1 MRKIIF
7 PVILLLVLAM
17 TVIPASS
24 DNQAPMQPA
33 IVNNPAAQQV
43 VQSVTVP
50 PGFEITI
57 WASNVPGA
65 RSLEWTPNGTLFV
78 GTRDAGNVYALR
90 DDNSDGVA
98 DGVITIASGMWGPNG
113 VAFRNGSLWLAEINR
128 LWRYDDIEANLANP
142 PAPVHVT
149 DFPAEGHHGWKFIRF
164 GPDGRLYVPIGS
176 PCNVCETV
184 DERFGTILSM
194 NADGSDQQIYAQG
207 IRNTVG
213 FDWHPLTGELWFTD
227 NGADNMGDDIPEDEL
242 NHAPQTGM
250 HFGFPYCH
258 QGNVPDPDFTSR
270 TCDEFVAPVQLLGPH
285 VAALGMRFYTGTQFP
300 SAYRNQ
306 ILIAQ
311 HGSWNRSVAIGYRV
325 MLVRLDGAGNAVSYE
340 SFAEG
345 WLQNGQAW
353 GRPVDVEQLPDG
365 SMLVSD
371 DLASAI
377 YRIRYVGPP
386 EAPAEP
392 AAPAATEEAPG

>member
-1 MRKIIF
+1 
-7 PVILLLVLAM
+7 
-17 TVIPASS
+17 
-24 DNQAPMQPA
+24 
-33 IVNNPAAQQV
+33 
-43 VQSVTVP
+43 
-50 PGFEITI
+50 
-57 WASNVPGA
+57 
-65 RSLEWTPNGTLFV
+65 
-78 GTRDAGNVYALR
+78 
-90 DDNSDGVA
+90 
-98 DGVITIASGMWGPNG
+98 VITIASGMWGPNG
-113 VAFRNGSLWLAEINR
+113 VAFRDGSLYLAEINQ

-142 PAPVHVT
+142 PAPVHIT

-164 GPDGRLYVPIGS
+164 GPDGKLYVPIGS

-184 DERFGTILSM
+184 DERFGTILRM
-194 NADGSDQQIYAQG
+194 NVDGSDQEIYARG

-213 FDWHPLTGELWFTD
+213 FDWHPATGQLWFTD
-227 NGADNMGDDIPEDEL
+227 NGADEMGDDIPNDEL
-242 NHAPQTGM
+242 NRAPQAGM

-258 QGNVPDPDFTSR
+258 QGDVPDPDFTSR
-270 TCDEFVAPVQLLGPH
+270 ACGEFTPPVQLLGPH

-300 SAYRNQ
+300 ADYRNQ

-340 SFAEG
+340 PFAEG

-365 SMLVSD
+365 SVLVSD

-377 YRIRYVGPP
+377 YRISYVGG
-386 EAPAEP
+386 AAEP
-392 AAPAATEEAPG
+392 APEVPDPAATEEASQ